1 MGCLNPHVAQAILVH
16 GICRSDA
23 LPELR
28 GEGFVTGGRLAV
40 LRQGHVAALVNILPS
55 ILADG
60 TIATEIFAD
69 ADRAAQLAIKHNA
82 LLTAL
87 AVQTDILPVR
97 LGAAYVDE
105 AAVRVMLADQEDV
118 FVAALERIGGA
129 VEFAVRMTA
138 LTELETEKQPALSNA
153 ISGRGYLKARGEVAA
168 RRRQAGEIIATATR
182 RVLIAIGDDA
192 VEQALIKPRRV
203 TSDAVPKRLLDIA
216 LLIRRDTLETF
227 AVRVIDAQAEAAQSG
242 FQLSVSGPWPAY
254 SFAMQAEAK
263 S

>member
-23 LPELR
+23 SPELR
-28 GEGFVTGGRLAV
+28 GEGFVPGGRLAV
-40 LRQGHVAALVNILPS
+40 LRQGHVAAIVNILPS

-97 LGAAYVDE
+97 LGAAYADE
-105 AAVRVMLADQEDV
+105 AAVRAMLADQENL
-118 FVAALERIGGA
+118 FVTALGRIGGA

-138 LTELETEKQPALSNA
+138 LTELETEKQPAISDA
-153 ISGRGYLKARGEVAA
+153 MSGRGYLKARGAVAD
-168 RRRQAGEIIATATR
+168 RRRQAGEIIATASR
-182 RVLIAIGDDA
+182 RVLIALGHDA
-192 VEQALIKPRRV
+192 VEQAVIKPRRG
-203 TSDAVPKRLLDIA
+203 SPEAVPKRLLDIA

-227 AVRVIDAQAEAAQSG
+227 AARVVAAQAEAAQSG
-242 FQLSVSGPWPAY
+242 FKLSVSGPWPAY
-254 SFAMQAEAK
+254 SFATHAEAE